1 MRKRAVILSI
11 FLILLTCTSL
21 AAGLGSEG
29 VSAAANRPY
38 GSPFPLK
45 EHAFIPRLPGLTG
58 ISPPLIAAPVGLAS
72 YGTSGSV
79 STNSVLGSMT
89 IKSLDLGLSAFPN
102 GTVFTNASGAIIVD
116 AVLWIPG
123 HGVYWVQNALFL
135 YTPNASLDETEFLNN
150 VWNFTSA
157 TNAPLKS
164 SDISGNGV
172 AQAFTPR
179 EGYYYYVDPTVFN
192 LTLPYTVNIT
202 MNLVPVNGAAGVQFG
217 YSIRSGNGKEYTG
230 TYDTV
235 TFFPHSQNANPY
247 IRIGGFAPNGLE
259 SDLEYV
265 LVGPGGGSYVF
276 VNGVNA
282 VESLYYGTTSS
293 YTLGS
298 GKGYTPVKDGY
309 SYGTDIAEA
318 SVLDT
323 SSRLLNPTGVP
334 EAVIGPGSTS
344 LYQLWPT
351 EVASS
356 LSYSSNYGA
365 GSVQLSGELSYPTYS
380 SGVPEVPV
388 AGMPVEL
395 SVNGQPV
402 ANTTTGPEGAFTVSW
417 QPNSTGIYSLDA
429 LCPGSTAFLESS
441 QQLRFVVS
449 SLNITGAPGANVTL
463 QINST
468 IFKEHT
474 GSVLYIPV
482 PSGSS
487 LVLTAARE
495 TSVEPGTRTVLTG
508 LGAVG
513 SISNNSVFTGG
524 PPLSTVVIG
533 GQLPEKL
540 QASYVT
546 QYYVSVSE
554 QFGQNISAWYDS
566 GSTVSFSAPSSV
578 TVSSG
583 SIWTFGGWQ
592 VGPMTGS
599 NAQPGAFG
607 IGPSLVNRTSLQYSV
622 RSPFSASAIYTHF
635 YLVQITT
642 PQGTSSEWLRAGS
655 TLNLS
660 APASTGGFLSSSKF
674 SGWTG
679 TSSSSAPS
687 FSLIV
692 NSPIHESA
700 SYTTSLTGSY
710 ILAGAL
716 AIVGLL
722 IGLAIGRVTSR
733 SRAAKQ
739 GNLTTQAPPEPP
751 ASGPEPSGQ
760 PAPQEAPGQSGTG
773 SAIASAQ
780 SG

>member
-1 MRKRAVILSI
+1 MRKRAVTLSI
-11 FLILLTCTSL
+11 FLVLLICTSL
-21 AAGLGSEG
+21 AAGLGLQG
-29 VSAAANRPY
+29 VSAAANGSY

-89 IKSLDLGLSAFPN
+89 INSLDLGLDVFPN
-102 GTVFTNASGAIIVD
+102 GTIFANASGAIIVD

-123 HGVYWVQNALFL
+123 HGVYWVQSALFL

-172 AQAFTPR
+172 AQEFTPR

-202 MNLVPVNGAAGVQFG
+202 MNLVPVSGAAGVQFG
-217 YSIRSGNGKEYTG
+217 YSIRGGNGKEYSG

-259 SDLEYV
+259 SDLEFV
-265 LVGPGGGSYVF
+265 LVGPGDGSYVF

-282 VESLYYGTTSS
+282 VESLYYGVASS
-293 YTLGS
+293 YELGS
-298 GKGYTPVKDGY
+298 GRGYSPVKDGY

-323 SSRLLNPTGVP
+323 SSRLLAPKGVP
-334 EAVIGPGSTS
+334 EAVIESGSTS

-356 LSYSSNYGA
+356 VSYSTNYGA
-365 GSVQLSGELSYPTYS
+365 GTVELSGSLSYPTYS
-380 SGVPEVPV
+380 SGVPEAPV

-402 ANTTTGPEGAFTVSW
+402 ENTTTGSGGTFAISW
-417 QPNSTGIYSLDA
+417 QPSSTGIYSLDA
-429 LCPGSTAFLESS
+429 LYPGSTAFLETS
-441 QQLRFVVS
+441 QQLKFVVS
-449 SLNITGAPGANVTL
+449 SLNITGTPGANVTL
-463 QINST
+463 EVNST

-482 PSGSS
+482 LSGSS
-487 LVLTAARE
+487 LNLSAARIA
-495 TSVEPGTRTVLTG
+495 SVAPGTRTVLTG
-508 LGAVG
+508 LGAAG
-513 SISNNSVFTGG
+513 SLSNNSVM
-524 PPLSTVVIG
+524 IA
-533 GQLPEKL
+533 GQLPENL
-540 QASYVT
+540 LVRYVT
-546 QYYVSVSE
+546 QYYVTVADH
-554 QFGQNISAWYDS
+554 FGQNISAWYNS
-566 GSTVSFSAPSSV
+566 GSTISFSAPASV

-583 SIWTFGGWQ
+583 SMWTFGGWQ
-592 VGPMTGS
+592 LGPMTGPDT
-599 NAQPGAFG
+599 QPGAFG
-607 IGPSLVNRTSLQYSV
+607 IGPTLVNHTNLQYGVNS
-622 RSPFSASAIYTHF
+622 RLNASAIYTHF
-635 YLVQITT
+635 YLVQVST
-642 PQGTSSEWLRAGS
+642 PQGTTSEWLKAGS

-687 FSLIV
+687 LALVV
-692 NSPIHESA
+692 NSPIQETA

-710 ILAGAL
+710 ILASAL

-722 IGLAIGRVTSR
+722 IGLALGRVTSR

-739 GNLTTQAPPEPP
+739 GNLTTQAPSGAP
-751 ASGPEPSGQ
+751 APGPEPSGQ
-760 PAPQEAPGQSGTG
+760 PAPQETPGQSGTG
-773 SAIASAQ
+773 PATAPAK